1 MIKVRVLIRYV
12 IGPPEKAALF
22 QRRYEEGYDVP
33 DDEYMKWVRENH
45 PESVPDQAT
54 YSHDCND
61 LANQG
66 NSDGLSLYQTI
77 RFAMG
82 NLHYHLKRQHFFNEG
97 TKKGMIYLMMSI

>member
-1 MIKVRVLIRYV
+1 MYLMMNIEM
-12 IGPPEKAALF
+12 G
-22 QRRYEEGYDVP
+22 D
-33 DDEYMKWVRENH
+33 

-66 NSDGLSLYQTI
+66 NSDGLSDNQI
-77 RFAMG
+77 CDG
-82 NLHYHLKRQHFFNEG
+82 ESLHYHLKRQHFFNEG